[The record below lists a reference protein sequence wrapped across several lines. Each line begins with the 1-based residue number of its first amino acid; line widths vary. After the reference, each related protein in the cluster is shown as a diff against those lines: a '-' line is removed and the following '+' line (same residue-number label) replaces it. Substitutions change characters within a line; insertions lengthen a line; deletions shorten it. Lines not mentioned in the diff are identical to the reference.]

1 MANSFSFPLMK
12 PTEIVE
18 ALHSYSIGPSSSLT
32 EVLTLFLASIVGEGA
47 ILPQYLNISED
58 EYRKTIKVNVIR
70 PWFLMKFL
78 QVILMASPPQ
88 PKQLVL
94 ATSSTDPDLAA
105 LDLRTGVEDYV
116 IHGSRPGCLGPLH
129 LVWRTFASALA
140 LPALGRSPQLPTA
153 SLPSLKLFPLAIT
166 LGPSTSTTG
175 TRGFMCQGGDFTRGN
190 DTGGESIYG
199 ARFTD
204 ENLKLRHTGLDVLS
218 MANAGPDTNDSQF
231 FICTAQTP

>member
-1 MANSFSFPLMK
+1 
-12 PTEIVE
+12 
-18 ALHSYSIGPSSSLT
+18 
-32 EVLTLFLASIVGEGA
+32 
-47 ILPQYLNISED
+47 
-58 EYRKTIKVNVIR
+58 
-70 PWFLMKFL
+70 
-78 QVILMASPPQ
+78 MASPPQ

-175 TRGFMCQGGDFTRGN
+175 TR
-190 DTGGESIYG
+190 
-199 ARFTD
+199 
-204 ENLKLRHTGLDVLS
+204 
-218 MANAGPDTNDSQF
+218 
-231 FICTAQTP
+231 